1 MMTMRI
7 TTAYKMRQP
16 RMRGREQN
24 ESAFFFFSVLRKT
37 LMCFTFLIV
46 SAISE
51 RPSSTSCGV
60 TRVICKQFWSDAD
73 ISVFFFGK

>member
-24 ESAFFFFSVLRKT
+24 ESAFFFFSVLKKT
-37 LMCFTFLIV
+37 LMCFIFLIV
-46 SAISE
+46 SAIWE
-51 RPSSTSCGV
+51 CPSSTSCGV
-60 TRVICKQFWSDAD
+60 TRDILTQFWSDLRYF
-73 ISVFFFGK
+73 VFFFGK